1 MGVNPFEVERESY
14 KRDKSRSIYNE
25 ILNRWICIALYN
37 TGIWSSKN
45 LMKARFVYRNVRNAT
60 WVVKRHLIVRS
71 GEKWKQRGY
80 YHIEIIFSSH
90 GVGKKNLEGLLWG

>member
-37 TGIWSSKN
+37 TGNMELQEFNEGVLRIPKRQERN
-45 LMKARFVYRNVRNAT
+45 LG
-60 WVVKRHLIVRS
+60 S
-71 GEKWKQRGY
+71 
-80 YHIEIIFSSH
+80 
-90 GVGKKNLEGLLWG
+90 